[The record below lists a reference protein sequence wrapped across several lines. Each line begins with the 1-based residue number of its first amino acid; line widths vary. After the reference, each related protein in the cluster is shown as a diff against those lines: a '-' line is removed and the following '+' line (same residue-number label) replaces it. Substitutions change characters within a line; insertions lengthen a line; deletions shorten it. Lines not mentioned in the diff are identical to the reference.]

1 MRGNRVLYGTVKRC
15 ARAERARKCQR
26 IETPAAGKESHQRC
40 KLCSVVV
47 MGRTATMHHYR
58 KKNSH
63 GDRGTECAHIPDG
76 VWGGLFLFGARGGGG
91 TSHEKPTVPHQ
102 AQHHSTA
109 QSPPF
114 QISQRPCHLWYRH
127 SAEEERYVRNKNDW
141 DCHDAVSRNAQHKPE
156 EEGIHSLR
164 MWCGSSIPCVGVN
177 AANEAA

>member
-1 MRGNRVLYGTVKRC
+1 MSEDRNTSCWKRVTSEMQMMLCGGHGAHSNHVSL
-15 ARAERARKCQR
+15 Q
-26 IETPAAGKESHQRC
+26 KEEFAWRS
-40 KLCSVVV
+40 
-47 MGRTATMHHYR
+47 
-58 KKNSH
+58 
-63 GDRGTECAHIPDG
+63 GDRVCAHFRWCVG
-76 VWGGLFLFGARGGGG
+76 RVVLFGARGGGG